1 MKNLNFGYEMFNS
14 IQKQI
19 KMGLEAEITELESE
33 WNSIIEVGAEKKKN
47 CSHFMNIFVIIMK
60 IVC

>member
-1 MKNLNFGYEMFNS
+1 
-14 IQKQI
+14 
-19 KMGLEAEITELESE
+19 MGLEAEIIEVANE
-33 WNSIIEVGAEKKKN
+33 WNSITAEKKTKN